1 MSNLYLV
8 YLGSRATLLHCLIRS
23 LARPSVLA
31 RVGLLSA
38 APTPDFSTYFTSLQP
53 FRYTTM
59 SMFMSTP
66 ANPYDDVVGKSHI
79 CHIFPPAVYT
89 PHTFRHNEKVK
100 ATDETLTGENWEII
114 LNLCDKVQDE
124 GDQGSV
130 SPHLYSPI
138 MLTQSL
144 VHGTSSQLSS
154 SALLTGTRM
163 YNYTRSPSPSRFPRT
178 VAKISTAKSHRE
190 HSRRHWRD

>member
-1 MSNLYLV
+1 M
-8 YLGSRATLLHCLIRS
+8 
-23 LARPSVLA
+23 LARPWDCSPQH
-31 RVGLLSA
+31 RRQTFSHNLLFHESSA
-38 APTPDFSTYFTSLQP
+38 FQIYHP
-53 FRYTTM
+53 
-59 SMFMSTP
+59 MFKSTP
-66 ANPYDDVVGKSHI
+66 ANPYDDVVGKSLR
-79 CHIFPPAVYT
+79 CHIFPPGVDP

-124 GDQGSV
+124 GEQGSV
-130 SPHLYSPI
+130 SRHIHSPI
-138 MLTQSL
+138 ILTHSL

-163 YNYTRSPSPSRFPRT
+163 YSYTRSRSPSRFPRT

-190 HSRRHWRD
+190 HSHRHWRD

>member
-1 MSNLYLV
+1 
-8 YLGSRATLLHCLIRS
+8 
-23 LARPSVLA
+23 
-31 RVGLLSA
+31 
-38 APTPDFSTYFTSLQP
+38 
-53 FRYTTM
+53 
-59 SMFMSTP
+59 MFKSTP
-66 ANPYDDVVGKSHI
+66 ANPYDEIVGKSHG
-79 CHIFPPAVYT
+79 CHIFPPRVYI

-124 GDQGSV
+124 GEQGSV
-130 SPHLYSPI
+130 SCSLYSPI
-138 MLTQSL
+138 MLTHLL

-163 YNYTRSPSPSRFPRT
+163 YNYTRSRSPSRFQRT

-190 HSRRHWRD
+190 HSHRHWRD